1 MKFLKITTKK
11 AKNFLPLFIL
21 ISFFSKMNELK
32 AASFRE
38 LSGLYITGMNAGY
51 SSETQK
57 LSGETIIIQIIN
69 LVLTFVGVAF
79 LILMIYGGITWMTA
93 AGNDTKVDKAKKT
106 IIAGVI
112 GVIVVF
118 SAYVISQFVVA
129 FFTAQTLG

>member
-1 MKFLKITTKK
+1 MKFLKNTTKK
-11 AKNFLPLFIL
+11 IIYCLPL
-21 ISFFSKMNELK
+21 SFLVLFSKIKEIK

-51 SSETQK
+51 SSETQN
-57 LSGETIIIQIIN
+57 LSGETLIIQIIN

-93 AGNDTKVDKAKKT
+93 SGNETKVDKAKKI

-118 SAYVISQFVVA
+118 AAYVISQFVVA
-129 FFTAQTLG
+129 FFTEQTLG